1 MELTTDQYI
10 LAIAGGFIAGIMNT
24 LAGYGSVIT
33 LTILMD
39 VIGLPATIANGTNRV
54 NVFTGVI
61 ASGLGF
67 YKNGKLDFTKGK
79 WVIAFTFI
87 GAVVGVLVAINVS
100 NEQFKSIFKYLVAV
114 LFIIVLVNPKR
125 WLREQSEDYEMP
137 VWLMIVVFIPLG
149 FYGGFIQMGM
159 GLFFVAATVLLG
171 RYTMIESNA
180 LKVTV
185 VGLYTLMS
193 LILFHINGLINWQV
207 GAIIGIGAALGGY
220 ITAHYASKYKNA
232 NLWAYRLLVLII
244 VIILLRSF
252 GVWDIIS
259 NSIF

>member
-171 RYTMIESNA
+171 KYSIIESNA
-180 LKVTV
+180 VKVAV
-185 VGLYTLMS
+185 VGLYTVVS
-193 LILFHINGLINWQV
+193 LVIFHVNGLVDWKAGALVGV
-207 GAIIGIGAALGGY
+207 GAAIGGY
-220 ITAHYASKYKNA
+220 FTADIASRYQNA
-232 NLWAYRLLVLII
+232 NLWAYRLLVVII
-244 VIILLRSF
+244 VAIVLRSF
-252 GVWDIIS
+252 GVVDYLYQNIY
-259 NSIF
+259 